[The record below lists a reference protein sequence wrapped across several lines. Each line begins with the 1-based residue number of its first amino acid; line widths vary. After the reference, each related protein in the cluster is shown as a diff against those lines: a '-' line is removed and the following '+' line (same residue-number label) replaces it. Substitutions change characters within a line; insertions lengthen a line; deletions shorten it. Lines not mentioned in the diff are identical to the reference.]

1 MDSISNERTDEDG
14 KLVSGK
20 GVKSVEGLLVYQKER
35 KKKKKREK
43 KKNQIVIFS
52 PENACRRQCAKWLT
66 RT

>member
-43 KKNQIVIFS
+43 KRSKLSFS
-52 PENACRRQCAKWLT
+52 RRKMRADDNVPNG
-66 RT
+66 